1 MANILKMN
9 EDEEAAA
16 ESKIT
21 YNGIGDELLAKVD
34 EQFNPADG
42 EIKHDEE
49 TIEGDFF
56 LTEAAAKII
65 SIYFL
70 GWKEEGR
77 NLIKTAEF
85 DGAGA
90 NNVFAGKYD
99 GGKIAVEEDH
109 AGKKINIMIL

>member
-56 LTEAAAKII
+56 
-65 SIYFL
+65 
-70 GWKEEGR
+70 
-77 NLIKTAEF
+77 
-85 DGAGA
+85 
-90 NNVFAGKYD
+90 
-99 GGKIAVEEDH
+99 
-109 AGKKINIMIL
+109 